1 MKNKNELAR
10 IKRHKRVR
18 RKMFGDKNKPRL
30 SIHRSHGNL
39 YAQFVD
45 DFNGKSICSISTL
58 NPEVKKKIRY
68 GGNIKAAEV
77 LGEAAASL
85 AKSKGIKKVV
95 FDRGGYLY
103 HGRIKAFADSVRKS
117 GLTF

>member
-10 IKRHKRVR
+10 IKRHKRIR
-18 RKMFGDKNKPRL
+18 RKTLGDKDSPRL

-39 YAQFVD
+39 YVQFID
-45 DFNGKSICSISTL
+45 DLKGKSICSISTL
-58 NPEVKKKIRY
+58 NPDVKKKIRY
-68 GGNIKAAEV
+68 GGNVKAAEI
-77 LGEAAASL
+77 LGEAAAAL

-103 HGRIKAFADSVRKS
+103 HGRIKAFADSARKS